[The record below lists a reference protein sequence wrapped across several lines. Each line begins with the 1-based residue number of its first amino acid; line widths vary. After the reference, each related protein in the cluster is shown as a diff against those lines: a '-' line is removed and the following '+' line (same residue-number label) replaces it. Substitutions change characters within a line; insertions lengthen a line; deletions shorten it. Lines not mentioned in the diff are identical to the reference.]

1 METIA
6 PSPLPKSESITE
18 LDLKL
23 IEVSSL
29 CGSVSW
35 QLDGQSDGATACNC
49 TACRRYGTLWAYGY
63 VDEDIRTQG
72 ETRAYVRHNAV
83 LEFHFCP
90 KCGCMAFWRGLG
102 ADETGK
108 TRIAVNLRL
117 SEPNSVAQ
125 IPIDHFQRGFNTTSY
140 SAL

>member
-1 METIA
+1 MDTIA

-72 ETRAYVRHNAV
+72 ETRAYVRNNAV

-90 KCGCMAFWRGLG
+90 KCGCLAFWRGLG
-102 ADETGK
+102 ADEAGK

>member
-1 METIA
+1 MIKG
-6 PSPLPKSESITE
+6 SC
-18 LDLKL
+18 
-23 IEVSSL
+23 L

-35 QLDGQSDGATACNC
+35 QLDGQPDGATACNC

-72 ETRAYVRHNAV
+72 ETRAYVRNNAV
-83 LEFHFCP
+83 LEFYFCP

-102 ADETGK
+102 ADEAGK

-125 IPIDHFQRGFNTTSY
+125 IPIDHFDGLDTFTDLPRDGKCVADYWS
-140 SAL
+140 

>member
-23 IEVSSL
+23 IEGSSL

-72 ETRAYVRHNAV
+72 ETRAYVRNNAV

-102 ADETGK
+102 ADEAGK